1 MNDVT
6 DPVSGEEKVRF
17 NSGGSRGFGFGE
29 SGGRPRQ
36 FASTNGQLMG
46 RQVTIT
52 FTAPLPEVAARA
64 ELVRLPGGHY
74 APFPDAHERA
84 GDAESSFRRRPVLDS
99 PVGSTASGERR

>member
-17 NSGGSRGFGFGE
+17 NSGGSRGFGG
-29 SGGRPRQ
+29 SGGRTRQ

-52 FTAPLPEVAARA
+52 FTAPLPEGAAGV

-74 APFPDAHERA
+74 APFPDAHERV
-84 GDAESSFRRRPVLDS
+84 GDAESSFRGRPVLDS
-99 PVGSTASGERR
+99 PVGSTTSGERR